1 MLSRRT
7 LMPRVRRVPQLLL
20 RQCILRRSNHVCAC
34 AGKWLRDGR
43 CLPRVGAGLLAH
55 EQLRPKWVVMWPVMK
70 GRSSCAGQAEDKPA
84 PAAKQDTIPDD
95 ELESELE
102 AGGIVSKEPVPVSNP
117 YEALEGAAET
127 AGAEAS
133 E

>member
-1 MLSRRT
+1 MY
-7 LMPRVRRVPQLLL
+7 
-20 RQCILRRSNHVCAC
+20 
-34 AGKWLRDGR
+34 
-43 CLPRVGAGLLAH
+43 LPT
-55 EQLRPKWVVMWPVMK
+55 
-70 GRSSCAGQAEDKPA
+70 SSCGCIGLWSDADTECVVFYAGQAEDKPA

-127 AGAEAS
+127 VGAEAS